1 MYKTI
6 IYQNI
11 KASGGRLTKL
21 RQALIEIM
29 LKGDCLISSSKL
41 LLCLKKAKLEP
52 NRSTIYRELKF
63 LVANN
68 IIVKNIISGTSY
80 YEISPSYRSFEI
92 SSLEAC
98 KEKNEAYNYKKNF
111 ASHNN
116 SASHN
121 QGSSHKDH
129 HHHHLICLKCNKIIK
144 VEMENQLAQ
153 EEKKLAKKT
162 NFNIVNHSL
171 DFYGYCQ
178 KCKA

>member
-11 KASGGRLTKL
+11 KAQGGRLTRL

-29 LKGDCLISSSKL
+29 LKEDCLISSSKF
-41 LLCLKKAKLEP
+41 LLCLKKTKLEP

-68 IIVKNIISGTSY
+68 IIVKNIISGLSY

-92 SSLEAC
+92 NLPEAC
-98 KEKNEAYNYKKNF
+98 KTKNHA
-111 ASHNN
+111 
-116 SASHN
+116 
-121 QGSSHKDH
+121 SSHKDH

-144 VEMENQLAQ
+144 VELENQLIKQ
-153 EEKKLAKKT
+153 EQKLAEKT

-171 DFYGYCQ
+171 DFYGYCR
-178 KCKA
+178 KCQV